1 MFFRSKLGY
10 RSMKRQITT
19 TDGFSIGRSKAALL
33 VTLGAMLFSSAASA
47 ASTFV
52 LESPGVVLDTVT
64 NLQWEQDA
72 SAQGRNINR
81 VDFFGAQAYVNGLAL
96 DAAGGPWRLPTAAEL
111 RALYADLAA
120 TGVCGHNI
128 DCTGGRAPFSNIQD
142 NYWSS
147 SASTRPGAYM
157 EAVTF
162 LSGGQ
167 GPAPVSQGIAVWG
180 VRVNSLSGAPEPAS
194 GMLAMAS
201 LALLALVGRER
212 SRVVKRLVKVS
223 IT

>member
-1 MFFRSKLGY
+1 
-10 RSMKRQITT
+10 
-19 TDGFSIGRSKAALL
+19 
-33 VTLGAMLFSSAASA
+33 MLFSSAASA

-52 LESPGVVLDTVT
+52 LESPGVVLDTIT

-147 SASTRPGAYM
+147 SASTRPGANRD
-157 EAVTF
+157 AVSF

-167 GPAPVSQGIAVWG
+167 GPASVDSNIAVWAI
-180 VRVNSLSGAPEPAS
+180 RADSLSGVPEPAS
-194 GMLAMAS
+194 GLLVMAGLVIAS
-201 LALLALVGRER
+201 LARR
-212 SRVVKRLVKVS
+212 SRTNTTNPSTMQGGRPRPASPLE
-223 IT
+223 

>member
-19 TDGFSIGRSKAALL
+19 MDGFPIGRFKAALL
-33 VTLGAMLFSSAASA
+33 LTLGAMLFSSAASA

-52 LESPGVVLDTVT
+52 LESPGVVLDTVN

-128 DCTGGRAPFSNIQD
+128 DCTGGRAPFSNIRD

-157 EAVTF
+157 EAVSF

-167 GPAPVSQGIAVWG
+167 GPAPVDLGIAVWA
-180 VRVNSLSGAPEPAS
+180 VRVNSLSGVPEPAS

-201 LALLALVGRER
+201 FGLLVVLVRCRQGG
-212 SRVVKRLVKVS
+212 
-223 IT
+223 